1 MNVAIVGVT
10 GYSGTV
16 LWRLL
21 NQHPNIQR
29 VNIYTQQS
37 DLTAVSKQFNW
48 VSDQSINV
56 FKFDVADIMANN
68 DAVFFATPA
77 GVTGGYAAELM
88 NNDFPVI
95 DLSGDL
101 RLKDPDQYRKWYHQE
116 PNVSHETSSKV
127 TYGLTEFT
135 AATATYIAN
144 PGCYATATLMGLA
157 PLVQERL
164 IDLNSVIVDAK
175 SGVTGSAKKLSRAMH
190 FVDVDEN
197 FAMYKVNQHQHI
209 PEIMQQLR
217 EWAPDMGPI
226 QFATGLLP
234 IKRGLMATIYAKI
247 SDEVSD
253 VDDVIASAFRA
264 TYMDKPF
271 VKIMDNQIPD
281 LRLIAGSNFTA
292 IGWSYNPVTR
302 VVTVVSVIDNLMKGA
317 AGQAVQNFNKY
328 FGLSETAGLTQLPD
342 FV

>member
-56 FKFDVADIMANN
+56 FKFDVADIMTNN

-101 RLKDPDQYRKWYHQE
+101 RLKDPAQYKKWYHQE
-116 PNVSHETSSKV
+116 PNVSHETLSKV

-135 AATATYIAN
+135 ASTATYIAN

-164 IDLNSVIVDAK
+164 IDLN
-175 SGVTGSAKKLSRAMH
+175 
-190 FVDVDEN
+190 
-197 FAMYKVNQHQHI
+197 
-209 PEIMQQLR
+209 
-217 EWAPDMGPI
+217 
-226 QFATGLLP
+226 
-234 IKRGLMATIYAKI
+234 
-247 SDEVSD
+247 
-253 VDDVIASAFRA
+253 
-264 TYMDKPF
+264 
-271 VKIMDNQIPD
+271 
-281 LRLIAGSNFTA
+281 
-292 IGWSYNPVTR
+292 
-302 VVTVVSVIDNLMKGA
+302 
-317 AGQAVQNFNKY
+317 
-328 FGLSETAGLTQLPD
+328 
-342 FV
+342 